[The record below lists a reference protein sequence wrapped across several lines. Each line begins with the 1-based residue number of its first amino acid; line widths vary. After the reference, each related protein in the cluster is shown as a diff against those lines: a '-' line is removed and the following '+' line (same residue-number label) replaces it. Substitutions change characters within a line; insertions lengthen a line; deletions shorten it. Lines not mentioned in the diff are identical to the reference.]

1 MDVCLVSKMFP
12 PDIGG
17 AETYAY
23 ELSNALARAGHN
35 VDVFTMEAA
44 TDGEIDI
51 HENVSVTRLMKRRR
65 LVTVDTVLFS
75 LVARRNIDFEAYD
88 VVHGTLMPASTVSFT
103 PGFGMAD
110 VPLIVTSHGTSIGE
124 MRSSDPHTYE
134 DYLMKY
140 VFHPMNIV
148 LDSIAGRFA
157 NRIIAISDH
166 TQEQL
171 VETYRFDNDRVSM
184 IPHGVDNERFH
195 PDAGPHPA
203 PDSEKFTILYVG
215 RLGPRKGVD
224 LAIESFA
231 ELDCTDVELLIAGT
245 GRHEDRLRD
254 LTLRLGIADRVR
266 FLGFV
271 PSDELPAL
279 YVSSELFVLL
289 SSYEGY
295 GLVLLESMA
304 CGTPVVASRVGGITT
319 VVDGSSGV
327 LVSRDIESITN
338 AIEKFIK
345 RRDFYLE
352 SVSAAQTRARD
363 LDWDEV
369 VDKVI
374 YEYAEIKSNI

>member
-1 MDVCLVSKMFP
+1 MFP
-12 PDIGG
+12 PDVGG

-23 ELSNALARAGHN
+23 ELSNTLGRAGHN

-44 TDGEIDI
+44 TDGEIDV

-75 LVARRNIDFEAYD
+75 IVARRKIDFDAYD
-88 VVHGTLMPASTVSFT
+88 VVHGTLMPASTVAFT

-110 VPLIVTSHGTSIGE
+110 VPLVVTSHGTSVGE

-157 NRIIAISDH
+157 DRIIAISDH

-171 VETYRFDNDRVSM
+171 VDTYRFDSDRVSM

-203 PDSEKFTILYVG
+203 PDSEKFTLLYVG

-231 ELDCTDVELLIAGT
+231 ALDRPDVELLIAGT
-245 GRHEDRLRD
+245 GRHEDRLRN
-254 LTLRLGIADRVR
+254 LASELGVSNRVR

-271 PSDELPAL
+271 PDDELPAL
-279 YVSSELFVLL
+279 YASSDLFVLL

-304 CGTPVVASRVGGITT
+304 CGTPVVASRAGGITT
-319 VVDGSSGV
+319 VVDGKSGA
-327 LVSRDIESITN
+327 LVSREIGDIIDSIDSF
-338 AIEKFIK
+338 IE
-345 RRDFYLE
+345 DNDHHLE
-352 SVSAAQTRARD
+352 ATSAAQTRATE
-363 LDWDEV
+363 LDWNEVADRVIDEYV
-369 VDKVI
+369 HTEVGQ
-374 YEYAEIKSNI
+374 

>member
-1 MDVCLVSKMFP
+1 MDICLVSKMFP
-12 PDIGG
+12 PDVGG

-23 ELSNALARAGHN
+23 ELSNTLGRAGHN

-44 TDGEIDI
+44 TDGEIDV

-75 LVARRNIDFEAYD
+75 IVARRKIDFDAYD
-88 VVHGTLMPASTVSFT
+88 VVHGTLMPASTVAFT

-110 VPLIVTSHGTSIGE
+110 VPLVVTSHGTSVGE

-157 NRIIAISDH
+157 DRIIAISDH

-171 VETYRFDNDRVSM
+171 VDTYRFDSDRVSM

-203 PDSEKFTILYVG
+203 PDSEKFTLLYVG

-231 ELDCTDVELLIAGT
+231 ALDRPDVELLIAGT
-245 GRHEDRLRD
+245 GRHEDRLRN
-254 LTLRLGIADRVR
+254 LASELGVSNRVR

-271 PSDELPAL
+271 PDDELPAL
-279 YVSSELFVLL
+279 YASSDLFVLL

-304 CGTPVVASRVGGITT
+304 CGTPVVASRAGGITT
-319 VVDGSSGV
+319 VVDGKSGA
-327 LVSRDIESITN
+327 LVSREIGDIIDSIDSF
-338 AIEKFIK
+338 IE
-345 RRDFYLE
+345 DNDHHLE
-352 SVSAAQTRARD
+352 ATSAAQTRATE
-363 LDWDEV
+363 LDWNEVADRVIDEYV
-369 VDKVI
+369 HTEVGQ
-374 YEYAEIKSNI
+374 

>member
-1 MDVCLVSKMFP
+1 MFP
-12 PDIGG
+12 PDVGG

-23 ELSNALARAGHN
+23 ELSNALGRAGHN

-44 TDGEIDI
+44 TDGEIDV
-51 HENVSVTRLMKRRR
+51 HGNVSVTRLMKRRR

-75 LVARRNIDFEAYD
+75 IVARRKIDFDAYD
-88 VVHGTLMPASTVSFT
+88 VVHGTLMPASTVAFT

-110 VPLIVTSHGTSIGE
+110 VPLVVTSHGTSVGE

-148 LDSIAGRFA
+148 LDSIAGRLA
-157 NRIIAISDH
+157 DRIIAISDH

-171 VETYRFDNDRVSM
+171 VETYRFDSDRVSM

-203 PDSEKFTILYVG
+203 PDSEKFTLLYVG

-224 LAIESFA
+224 LAIESFTA
-231 ELDCTDVELLIAGT
+231 LDRPDVELLIAGT
-245 GRHEDRLRD
+245 GRHEDRLRK
-254 LTLRLGIADRVR
+254 LASELGVSNRVR

-271 PSDELPAL
+271 PDDELPAL
-279 YVSSELFVLL
+279 YASSDLFLLL

-295 GLVLLESMA
+295 GLVLLEAMA

-319 VVDGSSGV
+319 VVDGNSGV
-327 LVSRDIESITN
+327 LVSREIGNISDSIDT
-338 AIEKFIK
+338 FI
-345 RRDFYLE
+345 RDRDLFME
-352 SVSAAQTRARD
+352 AVSAARARAAE
-363 LDWDEV
+363 LDWEEV
-369 VDKVI
+369 AHRVI
-374 YEYAEIKSNI
+374 GEYAQIG